1 MSPIVIVLIMICLLL
16 ALMAMGMPIA
26 FSMVFIA
33 ILGLAIHDG
42 PGVATGLL
50 TYYPF
55 DFARQY
61 NFTVVPMFIVMG
73 QLAFNA
79 GFTKE
84 LFGFTRAWLGR
95 LPGGLVLGTI
105 AGCAA
110 FSACSGSSLATAA
123 AMGKISI
130 PEMRRYGY
138 SKQIAAGSVAA
149 GGTLGILIPPSI
161 FLVIYGVMTE
171 TSVGKLLIAGIIPG
185 LLSAVMFMLSAVIRS
200 VRNPDLAPAV
210 RDVTWRQRISSI
222 KDVWGVVVIAFIVL
236 GTIYAGI
243 CTPTEAAAMG
253 AIGVLLLGFFTRR
266 LNLRTIKEAFVTSIY
281 SSATIMAIAL
291 GALLI
296 IPFFT
301 TTDVPATVSHFIS
314 DLNVPPLVVV
324 LALCPGYII
333 LGMFIDSVS
342 LMLMSL
348 PVIFPTIVSLGLD
361 PIWFGVIMVKFVEL
375 GLITPPVGMNLYVIR
390 GIAPDFSMLDIYR
403 GVIWFVVAD
412 ICTLALLVLFPQ
424 ITLFLPNLM
433 T

>member
-1 MSPIVIVLIMICLLL
+1 MVLLLL
-16 ALMAMGMPIA
+16 ALMAIGMPIG
-26 FSMVFIA
+26 FSMALIA
-33 ILGLAIHDG
+33 IAGVAIYAD
-42 PGVATGLL
+42 PTVATGLL
-50 TYYPF
+50 SYYPY
-55 DFARQY
+55 DFARKY
-61 NFTVVPMFIVMG
+61 TFSVVPMFILMG

-110 FSACSGSSLATAA
+110 FAACSGSSLATAA

-138 SKQIAAGSVAA
+138 SKQLAAGSVAA

-171 TSVGKLLIAGIIPG
+171 TSVGKLLIAGVIPG
-185 LLSAVMFMLSAVIRS
+185 ILSAFMFMLSAVIRS
-200 VRNPDLAPAV
+200 LRDPQLAPPV
-210 RDVTWRQRISSI
+210 RGVTWRQRVSSI
-222 KDVWGVVVIAFIVL
+222 KDIWGVVIIAFTVL
-236 GTIYAGI
+236 GTIYAGV
-243 CTPTEAAAMG
+243 CTPTEAASIG
-253 AIGVLLLGFFTRR
+253 AIGVILLGVVTRR
-266 LNLRTIKEAFVTSIY
+266 LNLKTIKDALVTTIY
-281 SSATIMAIAL
+281 SSGTIMAIAL
-291 GALLI
+291 GALLV

-301 TTDVPATVSHFIS
+301 MTDVPSSVSQFIMGL
-314 DLNVPPLVVV
+314 DVPPILII
-324 LALCPGYII
+324 LMLCPGYII

-342 LMLMSL
+342 LMLMTL
-348 PVIFPTIVSLGLD
+348 PVIFPTVVALGFD
-361 PIWFGVIMVKFVEL
+361 PIWFGVIMVKFIEL

-412 ICTLALLVLFPQ
+412 IFTLAILVLIPQ
-424 ITLFLPNLM
+424 ITLLLPNM
-433 T
+433 MR